1 MMIRI
6 NLLPVR
12 QVKKQ
17 EVGRQILV
25 LMGLVLVGTAV
36 GNYLWYSSVND
47 GVEAKRKRVAETNA
61 RIAELKKVIGEV
73 NDLNKRKKEVEE
85 KLKVL
90 DDLRKGRT
98 GPVRMMDALANA
110 TPKRVS
116 LTDFDEKNN
125 LVKLVGRALSMEDVG
140 DFMRQ
145 LQGIVWTPRGLA
157 RVLERKRDAATM
169 RVEVIADGSNDDFG
183 VGEVKP
189 FFENIDLKK
198 ATQVSD
204 AKAVNVR
211 VDFEITMGSKYSI

>member
-6 NLLPVR
+6 NLLPIR

-36 GNYLWYSSVND
+36 GNFLWYSTVND
-47 GVEAKRKRVAETNA
+47 GVEAKRKKVTETKA
-61 RIAELKKVIGEV
+61 RIAELEKVIGEV
-73 NDLNKRKKEVEE
+73 NNLNKRKKEVEE

-90 DDLRKGRT
+90 EELRKGRT
-98 GPVRMMDALANA
+98 GPVRLMDALANA

-116 LTDFDEKNN
+116 LVDFDEKNN
-125 LVKLVGRALSMEDVG
+125 VVKVIGRALSMEDVG

-145 LQGIVWTPRGLA
+145 LQGIVWTPKGLA
-157 RVLERKRDAATM
+157 RVLERKRDATTM

-183 VGEVKP
+183 IAEVKP
-189 FFENIDLKK
+189 FFSNIDLKR

-204 AKAVNVR
+204 AKAITVR
-211 VDFEITMGSKYSI
+211 VDFEISMGSTYSI